1 MGIVAL
7 LIASESVL
15 RFVDPRQISFDQAI
29 GVAVIGLIVNVISAW
44 LLRDDHHHGHDGHHH
59 DHNLRAAYLHVLA
72 DALTSL
78 AAIFALFSG
87 RMLGWN
93 WMDPLMGLVGS
104 LVIGRWA
111 YSLVR
116 ETAALLLD
124 ADIESEVVDALR
136 SALQRDSSDL
146 VSDLHVWH
154 VGPGQLAAI
163 AVIVTDAPRSPAE
176 YKVLMQSAVELAHAT
191 VEVNRSSDG
200 SGARVCAA

>member
-1 MGIVAL
+1 
-7 LIASESVL
+7 
-15 RFVDPRQISFDQAI
+15 
-29 GVAVIGLIVNVISAW
+29 
-44 LLRDDHHHGHDGHHH
+44 
-59 DHNLRAAYLHVLA
+59 
-72 DALTSL
+72 
-78 AAIFALFSG
+78 
-87 RMLGWN
+87 
-93 WMDPLMGLVGS
+93 MDPLMGLVGS

-200 SGARVCAA
+200 SGARVGERCPRARAWRTQGRRRGPRGARARGLRCNRV